1 MTTEPKTKHVF
12 GFLLALVLATSLLLT
27 QPAQAQTNQ
36 GISTTQTAS
45 PNPATVGQPVT
56 FTVTVTNHSVP
67 QHVGIQ
73 DYLPSGMELVS
84 ATPSQGTCGAGPHGM
99 NGVECTLGDL
109 PSGGSASVEVVATPT
124 VPGTMTNTVVG
135 GGEFTPE
142 TRDTAIITVSP
153 AS

>member
-1 MTTEPKTKHVF
+1 MTTKLQAKHVF
-12 GFLLALVLATSLLLT
+12 GFLTLVLATSLLLV
-27 QPAQAQTNQ
+27 QPAQAQTDP
-36 GISTTQTAS
+36 GISTTQTAA
-45 PNPATVGQPVT
+45 PNPATIGQPVT
-56 FTVTVTNHSVP
+56 FTVTVTNDSVP
-67 QHVGIQ
+67 QHVGLQ
-73 DYLPSGMELVS
+73 DFLPSGMELVS

-142 TRDTAIITVSP
+142 TRDTATITVNR